1 MSTFEGMTIKVVRFD
16 QEYPKD
22 APDSFVIG
30 FTVTSNSNGRSTYQ
44 DTRLLYTEVS
54 GKSDQEIV
62 GMAWERLTPAFTSF
76 AESVAS
82 KPAVIGSVFNP

>member
-16 QEYPKD
+16 QEYPQD

-30 FTVTSNSNGRSTYQ
+30 FTVTSNANGRSTYQ
-44 DTRLLYTEVS
+44 DTRIPYTEVS

-62 GMAWERLTPAFTSF
+62 GMAWERLLPSFTSF